1 MDSTEAIR
9 KLFGERVRYFRKLR
23 GWQLDDLGA
32 RLNKSRGSLSR
43 IENGKQN
50 LTMVDIVTIAQAL
63 EVEVDELFRHSSGSE
78 EGGKRLLGGETHAVV
93 ARCTEKGQAALHDL
107 ASVFH
112 ELGALVG

>member
-32 RLNKSRGSLSR
+32 RLHRSRGSMSR

-50 LTMVDIVTIAQAL
+50 LTMVDIATIAQAL
-63 EVEVDELFRHSSGSE
+63 EVEVDELFRQSP
-78 EGGKRLLGGETHAVV
+78 
-93 ARCTEKGQAALHDL
+93 DL
-107 ASVFH
+107 AGMPDVPAYPPEVQTMVHQCAQKMREVSTIADKL
-112 ELGALVG
+112 ERTLVMN